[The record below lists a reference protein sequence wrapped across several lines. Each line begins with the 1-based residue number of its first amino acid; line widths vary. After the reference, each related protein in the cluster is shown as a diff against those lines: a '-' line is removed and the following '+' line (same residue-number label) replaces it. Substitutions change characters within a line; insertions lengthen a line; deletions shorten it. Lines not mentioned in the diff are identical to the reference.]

1 MMSVPPVPFLVRAA
15 LVTPLLAIA
24 GVCLAI
30 VAWVTPEVDDKAKSH
45 HDR

>member
-1 MMSVPPVPFLVRAA
+1 MRVPPVPFLVRAA

-30 VAWVTPEVDDKAKSH
+30 VAWVTPEVAAGDKPGT
-45 HDR
+45 DL